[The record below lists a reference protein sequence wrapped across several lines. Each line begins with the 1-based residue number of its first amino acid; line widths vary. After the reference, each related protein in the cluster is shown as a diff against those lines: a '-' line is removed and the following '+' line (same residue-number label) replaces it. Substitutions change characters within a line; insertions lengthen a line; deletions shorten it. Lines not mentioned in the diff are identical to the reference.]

1 MSEDGNEL
9 NDWLAHFMR
18 DRYFAV
24 CEERNAYQ
32 QMQSELTAVLDTISR
47 QTKAVEIDKD
57 IVEKQLQDALLAKQ
71 EALNVLQSM
80 LTIVGVRCCRS
91 FLFLKLVLILFCS
104 LCIFTCRLRKRRC
117 QSYTT

>member
-1 MSEDGNEL
+1 MSEDGDQL

-32 QMQSELTAVLDTISR
+32 QMQSELTAVLDTISC

-71 EALNVLQSM
+71 EAINVLQSM
-80 LTIVGVRCCRS
+80 LTIVGVRHYPS
-91 FLFLKLVLILFCS
+91 PLLLGLV
-104 LCIFTCRLRKRRC
+104 
-117 QSYTT
+117 